1 MKKKVVIIISVIVFL
16 VLLIGLVIGIN
27 INNKIK
33 IMNDNMIVI
42 QKEYDKIRDNVLEY
56 NNIRS
61 EYLDLTNDF
70 YYETFM
76 DKYQEYTS
84 LLDRYDKVIDKIDN
98 SILEIDKKC
107 NIVYKDD
114 NTNKICNS
122 YKKLYEKIIN
132 LYVMDG
138 NNYNKRV
145 EGYNSYKNDS
155 IELHDIKYKD
165 YIDYN
170 NDNKY
175 EGIDSN
181 EEDN

>member
-16 VLLIGLVIGIN
+16 VLLVGLMIGIN

-76 DKYQEYTS
+76 DKYQEYT
-84 LLDRYDKVIDKIDN
+84 
-98 SILEIDKKC
+98 
-107 NIVYKDD
+107 
-114 NTNKICNS
+114 S

>member
-16 VLLIGLVIGIN
+16 VLLVGLMIGIN

-76 DKYQEYTS
+76 DKYQEYQ
-84 LLDRYDKVIDKIDN
+84 LL
-98 SILEIDKKC
+98 
-107 NIVYKDD
+107 
-114 NTNKICNS
+114 
-122 YKKLYEKIIN
+122 
-132 LYVMDG
+132 
-138 NNYNKRV
+138 
-145 EGYNSYKNDS
+145 
-155 IELHDIKYKD
+155 IK
-165 YIDYN
+165 
-170 NDNKY
+170 
-175 EGIDSN
+175 SQ
-181 EEDN
+181 